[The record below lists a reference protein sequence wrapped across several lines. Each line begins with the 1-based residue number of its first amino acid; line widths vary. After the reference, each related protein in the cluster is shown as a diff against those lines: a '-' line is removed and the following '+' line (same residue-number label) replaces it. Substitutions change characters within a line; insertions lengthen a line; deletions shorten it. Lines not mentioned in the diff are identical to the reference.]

1 MRKYFREIR
10 NAGAERLSVKARRG
24 GASLQA
30 RRTRNRSDVRES
42 RGIFVNRQ
50 HIGNIWGGAPLI
62 FGAPFFCAARGR
74 DSEKPQRA
82 PAPDIFPKA
91 PRSLRRPRDCRKNSP
106 EKNGETARSP
116 KNGRARRSPRRAG
129 NPAKGYAPPPP
140 DSGDIFMIFAA
151 SSRLW
156 RTIRLRF
163 IYITSS
169 AMLVHKSAMRSRDF
183 ETRR

>member
-62 FGAPFFCAARGR
+62 LGAPFFCAARGR
-74 DSEKPQRA
+74 GSEKPQRA
-82 PAPDIFPKA
+82 PAPDRFPKA
-91 PRSLRRPRDCRKNSP
+91 PRSPRRPRDCRKNSP
-106 EKNGETARSP
+106 EKKRRKLPAPP
-116 KNGRARRSPRRAG
+116 KTVAARR
-129 NPAKGYAPPPP
+129 K
-140 DSGDIFMIFAA
+140 
-151 SSRLW
+151 SRE
-156 RTIRLRF
+156 RLRPSPARF
-163 IYITSS
+163 GGHIYDFRR
-169 AMLVHKSAMRSRDF
+169 LVEIVADNQAALHIYNVLGYVGAQVRDAF
-183 ETRR
+183 EGF

>member
-74 DSEKPQRA
+74 GSEKPQRT

-106 EKNGETARSP
+106 EKNGTTCPLPP
-116 KNGRARRSPRRAG
+116 KKRPGAPKSAARR
-129 NPAKGYAPPPP
+129 K
-140 DSGDIFMIFAA
+140 
-151 SSRLW
+151 SRE
-156 RTIRLRF
+156 RLRPSPARF
-163 IYITSS
+163 GGHIYDFRR
-169 AMLVHKSAMRSRDF
+169 LVEIVADNQAALHIYNVLGYVGAQVRDAF
-183 ETRR
+183 EGF

>member
-1 MRKYFREIR
+1 MREYFREIR
-10 NAGAERLSVKARRG
+10 NAVAEKLSVKARRG
-24 GASLQA
+24 GANLQI
-30 RRTRNRSDVRES
+30 RRTRNRAGVREG

-62 FGAPFFCAARGR
+62 FGAPFF
-74 DSEKPQRA
+74 
-82 PAPDIFPKA
+82 A
-91 PRSLRRPRDCRKNSP
+91 PRAGGVLKSPNARLRRTDLPKSLRRPRDCSKSSR
-106 EKNGETARSP
+106 EKNGANFPPP
-116 KNGRARRSPRRAG
+116 KNCRARRSPRRAG
-129 NPAKGYAPPPP
+129 SPAKGYAPPPP

-163 IYITSS
+163 MYITSS

-183 ETRR
+183 DTRR

>member
-10 NAGAERLSVKARRG
+10 NAVAEKLSVKARRG
-24 GASLQA
+24 GANLQI
-30 RRTRNRSDVRES
+30 RRTRNRAGVREG

-50 HIGNIWGGAPLI
+50 HIGNIWGSAADFWRSL
-62 FGAPFFCAARGR
+62 FCAARGR
-74 DSEKPQRA
+74 GSEKPQRA
-82 PAPDIFPKA
+82 PAPDRFAKESAASAGLPQKLPRKKRRKPPA
-91 PRSLRRPRDCRKNSP
+91 PQK
-106 EKNGETARSP
+106 TAR
-116 KNGRARRSPRRAG
+116 AHRSPRRAG
-129 NPAKGYAPPPP
+129 NPAKGYTPPPP

-163 IYITSS
+163 MYITSS

-183 ETRR
+183 DTRR